1 MIKILKPIDYIL
13 VCSLFV
19 TCIVGIIMMYSAS
32 SIVAVK
38 NYGYSNDYFFRS
50 QANIFFLGTI
60 GFFIC
65 MIIPYQ
71 MWKKRIVSILIV
83 TGSISLLF
91 LVLWKGKVVNNAQS
105 WIFGIQPA
113 EFIKLGATIVLA
125 RFFAIRQE
133 LNKPVWYGSGKIIF
147 FLLATFFLIFKQ
159 PNLGSALLILAIGS
173 SIFFCSGINI
183 NLLIKK
189 IALISIFWVP
199 FLYFAIKYGLSEVQM
214 SRITTALNPFD
225 DVQGSGYQLV
235 NSFIAI
241 GSGGIIG
248 RGLGNS
254 IQKDGYLPEPH
265 TDFIMAIISEELGFI
280 GVLTIMTGLL
290 TIVLC
295 SFRIAQKSKDLFG
308 SLIAIGIGSM
318 IGFQSVVNLGGI
330 TGLIPLTG
338 TPLPFVSFGGSSLL
352 MNLMAI
358 GILLNISIF
367 NNIKK

>member
-1 MIKILKPIDYIL
+1 
-13 VCSLFV
+13 
-19 TCIVGIIMMYSAS
+19 
-32 SIVAVK
+32 
-38 NYGYSNDYFFRS
+38 
-50 QANIFFLGTI
+50 
-60 GFFIC
+60 
-65 MIIPYQ
+65 
-71 MWKKRIVSILIV
+71 
-83 TGSISLLF
+83 
-91 LVLWKGKVVNNAQS
+91 
-105 WIFGIQPA
+105 
-113 EFIKLGATIVLA
+113 
-125 RFFAIRQE
+125 
-133 LNKPVWYGSGKIIF
+133 
-147 FLLATFFLIFKQ
+147 
-159 PNLGSALLILAIGS
+159 LGSALLILAIGS

-189 IALISIFWVP
+189 IALTSIFWVP
-199 FLYFAIKYGLSEVQM
+199 FLYFIIKYGLSEVQL

-225 DVQGSGYQLV
+225 DVQGNGYQLV

-280 GVLTIMTGLL
+280 GVLTIMIALL
-290 TIVLC
+290 TIVFC
-295 SFRIAQKSKDLFG
+295 SFKIAQKSKDLFG

-358 GILLNISIF
+358 GVLLNISIF